1 MRRWTPYSCFL
12 GNGKRGLFVLGS
24 EFENPSRSGLSE
36 RRLAYL
42 FSAVEAK
49 SIRGAADKLNVEPS
63 VISRQIQILERELD
77 TVLLDRHGR
86 GVLPTEAARLVLDFY
101 RRRASDEETML
112 SQLEELK
119 GLQRGDVHIAC
130 SEGFI
135 EAIIE
140 TVLNDFCL
148 KYPNVRITLNSM
160 PVATIMRL
168 IAEERINIG
177 LAFAPPPNNA
187 VHIHARRRHP
197 LYVIAPIDH
206 PLAKHEGVVE
216 LRSLLG
222 HSLCLVPAE
231 FGIGQLTKLAEHS
244 AQVSLPRTM
253 ITNSLEAL
261 KHFVTSG
268 LGLTILPK
276 ILVARELEAGSVK
289 AIRIRNV
296 SLEAA
301 EAQLVVPKR
310 RTKSAAEIAILE
322 RLAALSWFEG

>member
-1 MRRWTPYSCFL
+1 MRRLPANGCFL
-12 GNGKRGLFVLGS
+12 GNIFRGPILIRDEL
-24 EFENPSRSGLSE
+24 ETPPRNGLSE
-36 RRLAYL
+36 RRLGYL
-42 FSAVEAK
+42 FAAVEAK
-49 SIRGAADKLNVEPS
+49 SIRGAADKLNIEPS
-63 VISRQIQILERELD
+63 VISRQIQVLERELD
-77 TVLLDRHGR
+77 TILLDRHGR
-86 GVLPTEAARLVLDFY
+86 GVLPTEAARLVLDYY
-101 RRRASDEETML
+101 RRRVSDEDTML

-140 TVLNDFCL
+140 TVLNDFCV

-187 VHIHARRRHP
+187 VQIHARKRHP
-197 LYVIAPIDH
+197 LYVIARHDH
-206 PLAKHEGVVE
+206 PLAHTDTTLT
-216 LRSLLG
+216 LRNLLDYP
-222 HSLCLVPAE
+222 LCLVPQE
-231 FGIGQLTKLAEHS
+231 FGIGQLTKLAEHT
-244 AQVSLPRTM
+244 AQVSLHRTM
-253 ITNSLEAL
+253 VTNSLEAL
-261 KHFVTSG
+261 RHFVTSG

-276 ILVARELEAGSVK
+276 ILVAHQLEAGLVK

-301 EAQLVVPKR
+301 EAQLVVPSR
-310 RTKSAAEIAILE
+310 RIKSAAETAILQ
-322 RLAALSWFEG
+322 RLVALNWFEG